1 MLRKEQTEE
10 FIKEFLFFF
19 SLLKRKKEA
28 KKEKLL
34 ANPYFER
41 QCITRLA
48 VQSDYTQ
55 QKSPGGVVGSL
66 SAVTL
71 PVLNVKLGRKVSG
84 DPPQLP
90 TEFVAF
96 DKKEILL
103 YNKTITFFCNCGD
116 NKGELL

>member
-28 KKEKLL
+28 KKKSSSPT
-34 ANPYFER
+34 PYFER